1 MESTKN
7 QILLVEDEANLGNLL
22 KDYLN
27 AKGFETTLCT
37 DGQEGYDT
45 FAKRRFDI
53 CILDIMLPVKDG
65 FTLASEIRQ
74 TDEFV
79 PIIFLTA
86 KSLPDDKIEGFKS
99 GADDYL
105 TKPFNMEELLFR
117 IRAVLKRTATVPGVT
132 DDEGNFQV
140 GIYHFNPVT
149 QILKWKDQ
157 ERKLTSKESE
167 LLRLLC
173 MHLNKTLDRNFALKA
188 IWQDDSYFN
197 ARSMDVY
204 ITKLRKYLKEDK
216 QIEILNVHGKG
227 FKLLVNLDV
236 PQPDSS
242 SEM

>member
-1 MESTKN
+1 MEEVKPK
-7 QILLVEDEANLGNLL
+7 ILLVEDEPNLGTLL

-27 AKGFETTLCT
+27 VKGFDTVLCT
-37 DGQEGYDT
+37 DGQQGFDT
-45 FAKRRFDI
+45 FAKQKFDL

-65 FTLASEIRQ
+65 FTLAKEIRQ
-74 TDEFV
+74 ADKHI

-117 IRAVLKRTATVPGVT
+117 VKAVLKRASSVPGVN
-132 DDEGNFQV
+132 DEEGNFV
-140 GIYHFNPVT
+140 IGNFIFDPT
-149 QILKWKDQ
+149 KQILKSDKE

-173 MHLNKTLDRNFALKA
+173 LNMNKTMDRNFALKT
-188 IWQDDSYFN
+188 IWHDDSYFN

-204 ITKLRKYLKEDK
+204 ITKLRKYLKADPR
-216 QIEILNVHGKG
+216 IEILNVHGKG
-227 FKLLVNLDV
+227 FKLLVNN
-236 PQPDSS
+236 Q
-242 SEM
+242 E

>member
-1 MESTKN
+1 MEEVKPK
-7 QILLVEDEANLGNLL
+7 ILLVEDEPNLGTLL

-27 AKGFETTLCT
+27 VKGFDTVLCT
-37 DGQEGYDT
+37 DGQQGFDT
-45 FAKRRFDI
+45 FAKQKFDL

-65 FTLASEIRQ
+65 FTLAKEIRQ
-74 TDEFV
+74 ADKHI

-117 IRAVLKRTATVPGVT
+117 VKAVLKRASSVPGVN
-132 DDEGNFQV
+132 DEEGNFV
-140 GIYHFNPVT
+140 IGNFIFDPT
-149 QILKWKDQ
+149 KQILKSDTE

-173 MHLNKTLDRNFALKA
+173 LNMNKTMDRNFALKT
-188 IWQDDSYFN
+188 IWHDDSYFN

-204 ITKLRKYLKEDK
+204 ITKLRKYLKADPR
-216 QIEILNVHGKG
+216 IEILNVHGKG
-227 FKLLVNLDV
+227 FKLLVNN
-236 PQPDSS
+236 Q
-242 SEM
+242 E

>member
-1 MESTKN
+1 MEEVKPK
-7 QILLVEDEANLGNLL
+7 ILLVEDEPNLGSLL

-27 AKGFETTLCT
+27 VKGFETVLCT
-37 DGQEGYDT
+37 DGQQGFDT
-45 FAKRRFDI
+45 FAKQKFDL

-65 FTLASEIRQ
+65 FTLAKEIRQ
-74 TDEFV
+74 ADKHI

-117 IRAVLKRTATVPGVT
+117 VKAVLKRASSVPGVN
-132 DDEGNFQV
+132 DEEGNFII
-140 GIYHFNPVT
+140 GKFIFDPT
-149 QILKWKDQ
+149 KQILKSDTE

-173 MHLNKTLDRNFALKA
+173 LNMNKTMDRNFALKT
-188 IWQDDSYFN
+188 IWHDDSYFN

-204 ITKLRKYLKEDK
+204 ITKLRKYLKADPR
-216 QIEILNVHGKG
+216 IEILNVHGKG
-227 FKLLVNLDV
+227 FKLLVNN
-236 PQPDSS
+236 Q
-242 SEM
+242 E